1 MSPIPHAWSGLA
13 VAAALLAA
21 CSTPAPKPPPP
32 PSLVQNPGHRVL
44 VVTDANAGATVVL
57 ESAQTLTVRLPL
69 GATSGLEWSLVDLQ
83 PGVVSAIGPKFE
95 RALRN
100 TNSGEDAGDSV
111 WQLTPVA
118 AGAVTLNF
126 ALRPTRSLQ
135 PAVQTV
141 RYDVTVK

>member
-1 MSPIPHAWSGLA
+1 MSASPHAWTSLA
-13 VAAALLAA
+13 LAAALLAA

-32 PSLVQNPGHRVL
+32 PSVVQNPAHRTL
-44 VVTDANAGATVVL
+44 VVTDANAGASVVL
-57 ESAQTLTVRLPL
+57 ESTQTLTVRLPL
-69 GATSGLEWSLVDLQ
+69 DVTSGLEWSLVDLK
-83 PGVVSAIGPKFE
+83 PGVVSAAGPKFE

-111 WQLTPVA
+111 WQFKPEA

-141 RYDVTVK
+141 RYDLTVR

>member
-1 MSPIPHAWSGLA
+1 MSRFPHAWSGLA

-21 CSTPAPKPPPP
+21 CSTPTPKPPPA
-32 PSLVQNPGHRVL
+32 PSVVQKPGHRVV
-44 VVTDANAGATVVL
+44 VVTDANDGATVVL

-83 PGVVSAIGPKFE
+83 PGVLSAVGPKFE

-100 TNSGEDAGDSV
+100 TNSGEDAGDAV
-111 WQLTPVA
+111 WQLKPVA

-126 ALRPTRSLQ
+126 ALRPTRSVK

-141 RYDVTVK
+141 RYAVTVQ